1 MRHAIALLTPLAALL
16 ALAAPA
22 AAGPSAEAFA
32 SVNAAL
38 AENHIRPR
46 YERLSAAAEEF
57 EAAVEPLCARP
68 DSSTLSGA
76 EAGFQSLMDA
86 WMSAEHLRFGPAES
100 FMRMHRFHFWPEAQG
115 KVGKAIAKRLA
126 AEGAASTA
134 PFRDASAAVQGLL
147 AAEFLLYDQNA
158 SDPAPAPAPAQ
169 CSLLSTIAGNM
180 RGMATG
186 MASDWWSGADPF
198 IARLASPGPENP
210 YFESHGEAA
219 LAFLKSLHDGL
230 QRIVDLKIAPV
241 IGKDAGKVR
250 PNLAESRLTGRSL
263 WNIVLNL
270 EALQE
275 LYTGGAGPG
284 LAALLPKSEHKLE
297 RLLRKGFR
305 ATLATAESIE
315 GPLESAAADPAQRKT
330 VEKLRVQAQ
339 ALRQIVRDR
348 LAKALDLPLGFNALD
363 GD

>member
-1 MRHAIALLTPLAALL
+1 MRHTIALLTPLAALL

-76 EAGFQSLMDA
+76 EAGFQALMDA
-86 WMSAEHLRFGPAES
+86 WMSAEHLRFGPAEA
-100 FMRMHRFHFWPEAQG
+100 FMRMYRFHFWPEAQG

-126 AEGAASTA
+126 AEAAASTA
-134 PFRDASAAVQGLL
+134 PFRDASAAVQGLP
-147 AAEFLLYDQNA
+147 AAEFLLYGQNA
-158 SDPAPAPAPAQ
+158 SAPAQ

-180 RGMATG
+180 RGMAAG
-186 MASDWWSGADPF
+186 MVSDWWSGADPF

-230 QRIVDLKIAPV
+230 QRIVDLKIAPI

-250 PNLAESRLTGRSL
+250 PYLAESRLTGRSL
-263 WNIVLNL
+263 RNIVLNL

-284 LAALLPKSEHKLE
+284 LAALLPKSERKLE
-297 RLLRKGFR
+297 RLLSKGFR
-305 ATLATAESIE
+305 ATLATAVSIE
-315 GPLESAAADPAQRKT
+315 GPLESAAADPAQRQT